1 MELIPLG
8 TAAGKPIHGRH
19 LPSMAL
25 VINGRIILFDCGEAA
40 QFQLLQARLRSSRI
54 DVICITH
61 LHGDHFYG
69 LPGLISTMALNDRQ
83 HPLTIIG
90 PEDLAGILD
99 QLPGTRAN
107 ERSYDIRFIGLS
119 GEGMNE
125 ALRTENYFIKTR
137 PLEHRTVTFGYR
149 VQLVAG
155 RERLDGNRAKSLGI
169 KEPEEFRALK
179 QGRAVTMASGRTI
192 HPEDVSSSPKPT
204 ASIAYVSDTRPC
216 VGGLE
221 LAQDVS
227 LLIHEATYLHK
238 LLHKAKI
245 TKHTTAIEAA
255 DLAKKAGARNL
266 LLTHYSSR
274 YPNPDILAAEAK
286 TVFENSDIAR
296 ELEIY
301 PIK

>member
-8 TAAGKPIHGRH
+8 TAAGKPTHGRH

-40 QFQLLQARLRSSRI
+40 QFQLLRARLRSSRI
-54 DVICITH
+54 DVVCITH

-83 HPLTIIG
+83 RPLTIIG
-90 PEDLAGILD
+90 PNDLAGILK
-99 QLPGTRAN
+99 QLPGTRSN
-107 ERSYDIRFIGLS
+107 ERSYNIRFIGLS
-119 GEGMNE
+119 GAGMNE
-125 ALRTENYFIKTR
+125 ALRTENYCIRTR

-149 VQLVAG
+149 VQMAAD
-155 RERLDGNRAKSLGI
+155 RERLYGNRAKSLGI
-169 KEPEEFRALK
+169 TEPEQFIALK
-179 QGRAVTMASGRTI
+179 RGRAVTTVSGRI
-192 HPEDVSSSPKPT
+192 VHPEEVSGTPQPT

-216 VGGLE
+216 LGGLE
-221 LAQDVS
+221 LAQDAT
-227 LLIHEATYLHK
+227 LLIHEATYLHA
-238 LLHKAKI
+238 LLHKART

-255 DLAKKAGARNL
+255 ELAKKAGVGNL
-266 LLTHYSSR
+266 LLTHFSSR

-286 TVFENSDIAR
+286 TIFENSDFAR

-301 PIK
+301 PVK